1 MGGGRGV
8 RVLLACIIDEQ
19 IHVTNKVL
27 SGEYVILTSS
37 RDIPQYAIQLIHG
50 SSASHGQMTM
60 LRDDDVTCCSRSN
73 DGPAK
78 RRHCCDGDHCAF

>member
-37 RDIPQYAIQLIHG
+37 RDIPLVCN
-50 SSASHGQMTM
+50 SAYPRIERKPWT
-60 LRDDDVTCCSRSN
+60 DDDVAR
-73 DGPAK
+73 
-78 RRHCCDGDHCAF
+78 